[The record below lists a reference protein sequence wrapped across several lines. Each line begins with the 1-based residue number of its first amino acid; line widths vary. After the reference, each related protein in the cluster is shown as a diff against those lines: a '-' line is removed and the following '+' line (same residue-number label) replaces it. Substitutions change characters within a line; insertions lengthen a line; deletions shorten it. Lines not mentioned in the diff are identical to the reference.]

1 MAGDPEGAPCQAI
14 SRDEAARVAAL
25 QESHLA
31 NADVVRLDRSVG
43 ANETCQVGTTLI
55 VERAHA
61 HIAAVW
67 DLLSYAESRP
77 GARIVC
83 TPGLR
88 IGGYPDGRVIAV
100 DLEKGVTR
108 ICGTDFPGEVKR
120 AGLRAWGLRAW
131 KQGGLPLHA
140 AVKVT
145 PDGRP
150 LVIAGRPGTGKT
162 SIAFAPGATS
172 PCQEDRVAW
181 MPDGTLV
188 AAERAF
194 FAPANRDGPRPL
206 VERALADRHSVLLN
220 VAGHRHV
227 ASAFAPVGRVVFAAP
242 RLPAGSRPLALILLV
257 RNQNVLPAVARLDA
271 RTAAAVYTA
280 SSAEHGKAGAAGA
293 MRPTLGASPL
303 IPMSHAEEG
312 LRLLELLERH
322 GTEVHVL
329 NTWRVAGPAER
340 AGSRKVLLA
349 ESVALVNAIAA
360 GEIKW
365 GGVDDLG
372 CTPPTSVNSAD
383 VSRDMLDPRRLYAG
397 QGRIEEYR
405 LLVARLRAQW
415 DDALA
420 AVDAERALSV

>member
-1 MAGDPEGAPCQAI
+1 M
-14 SRDEAARVAAL
+14 
-25 QESHLA
+25 
-31 NADVVRLDRSVG
+31 
-43 ANETCQVGTTLI
+43 
-55 VERAHA
+55 ERAHA

-67 DLLSYAESRP
+67 DLLSYPESRP
-77 GARIVC
+77 HARIVC

-100 DLEKGVTR
+100 DLEEGVTR
-108 ICGTDFPGEVKR
+108 ICGTDFPGEAKR

-131 KQGGLPLHA
+131 EQGGLPLHA

-162 SIAFAPGATS
+162 SIAFAPGSTTS

-220 VAGHRHV
+220 VAGQRDV
-227 ASAFAPVGRVVFAAP
+227 ASAFAPAGRVIFAAP
-242 RLPAGSRPLALILLV
+242 PLQAGSRPQALILLV

-280 SSAEHGKAGAAGA
+280 SNAEHSRAGAAGA
-293 MRPTLGASPL
+293 MRATLGASPL
-303 IPMSHAEEG
+303 FPISPAAEG

-329 NTWRVAGPAER
+329 NTWRVAGPRRARGLAQGPARGVRGAGRRDRGRRDRMGRSRRPRVHAPGVRELGRRARATCSIRAACTRAR
-340 AGSRKVLLA
+340 AG
-349 ESVALVNAIAA
+349 
-360 GEIKW
+360 
-365 GGVDDLG
+365 
-372 CTPPTSVNSAD
+372 
-383 VSRDMLDPRRLYAG
+383 
-397 QGRIEEYR
+397 IEEYR

-420 AVDAERALSV
+420 AVDAERALAA